1 MIASWRSAGRH
12 DATLEAVPMSRIL
25 ALPGAVPRLA
35 PGAVVLPGATVVG
48 DVTLA
53 DDVGVWYGAVLRG
66 DVAPV
71 TIGAGSN
78 VQDTAVL
85 HADPGFPASI
95 GERVT
100 IGHGAVVHGATVGDD
115 CLIGMRATVLNGAR
129 IEPGCLIAAG
139 AVVPPGARSGRFA
152 GRRRT
157 GEGAATGQRDRGR
170 DDRRLLAAVR
180 VPRPPAPRRG
190 DHRLRQRPN
199 PPVGWTSGGRY
210 RGVTDLSGSG
220 W

>member
-1 MIASWRSAGRH
+1 MIASWWPAGHH
-12 DATLEAVPMSRIL
+12 DAIFEAVRMSRIL
-25 ALPGAVPRLA
+25 ALPGAAPRLA
-35 PGAVVLPGATVVG
+35 SGAVVLPGATVVG
-48 DVTLA
+48 DVGLA
-53 DDVGVWYGAVLRG
+53 ADVGVWYGAVLRG

-139 AVVPPGARSGRFA
+139 AVVPPGTHVPAGSLVAGVPGRV
-152 GRRRT
+152 RRPVT
-157 GEGAATGQRDRGR
+157 EAETATIAASWQLYVALAHRHRDE
-170 DDRRLLAAVR
+170 AT
-180 VPRPPAPRRG
+180 PA
-190 DHRLRQRPN
+190 
-199 PPVGWTSGGRY
+199 
-210 RGVTDLSGSG
+210 
-220 W
+220 

>member
-1 MIASWRSAGRH
+1 
-12 DATLEAVPMSRIL
+12 MSRIL
-25 ALPGAVPRLA
+25 ALPGAVPHLA
-35 PGAVVLPGATVVG
+35 PGVVVLPGATVVG
-48 DVTLA
+48 DVSLA

-71 TIGAGSN
+71 SIGAASN

-95 GERVT
+95 GARVT

-139 AVVPPGARSGRFA
+139 AVVPPGAQVPA
-152 GRRRT
+152 GSLVAGVPGKVRRPVSDA
-157 GEGAATGQRDRGR
+157 EAATIAASWQLYVALAHRHRDE
-170 DDRRLLAAVR
+170 AT
-180 VPRPPAPRRG
+180 PA
-190 DHRLRQRPN
+190 
-199 PPVGWTSGGRY
+199 
-210 RGVTDLSGSG
+210 
-220 W
+220 

>member
-1 MIASWRSAGRH
+1 MIVGAGAPAPAPTNAEVVR
-12 DATLEAVPMSRIL
+12 MSRIL
-25 ALPGAVPRLA
+25 ALPGAAPRLA

-48 DVTLA
+48 DVSLA

-71 TIGAGSN
+71 SIGAGSN

-139 AVVPPGARSGRFA
+139 AVVPPGARIPA
-152 GRRRT
+152 GSLVAGVPGKVRRPVSEAET
-157 GEGAATGQRDRGR
+157 ATIAASWQLYVSLAHRHRDE
-170 DDRRLLAAVR
+170 ATTA
-180 VPRPPAPRRG
+180 
-190 DHRLRQRPN
+190 
-199 PPVGWTSGGRY
+199 
-210 RGVTDLSGSG
+210 
-220 W
+220 